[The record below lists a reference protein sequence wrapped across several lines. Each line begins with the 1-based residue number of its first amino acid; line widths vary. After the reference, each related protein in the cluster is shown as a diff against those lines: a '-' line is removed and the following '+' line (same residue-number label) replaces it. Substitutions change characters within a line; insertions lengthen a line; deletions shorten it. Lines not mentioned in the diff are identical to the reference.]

1 MLSFTS
7 LRFGHRCWGPLSLNV
22 VALPLLAYE
31 FSVYLRSRNSTGEE
45 PGGLIPPPLPTL
57 YFNWHSRSVLLHVGL
72 FTLKVIFLCNL
83 FLDFLHILTSCELSK
98 IICSREEN
106 WFPLSAEK
114 RKKGGKRRAGTSFVF
129 FMVFVP
135 QNKDPQKAAIP

>member
-7 LRFGHRCWGPLSLNV
+7 LRFGHRCCGPLSLNV
-22 VALPLLAYE
+22 VALPLLAHE
-31 FSVYLRSRNSTGEE
+31 FSVYLSPGTAQGRNQGASS
-45 PGGLIPPPLPTL
+45 PPLPTL

-98 IICSREEN
+98 IICSREETDS
-106 WFPLSAEK
+106 LYQLK
-114 RKKGGKRRAGTSFVF
+114 RRKKGGIRRAGTNFVF

-135 QNKDPQKAAIP
+135 QNKDPQKVAIP